1 MTQRL
6 SRADTIGL
14 GLMTFAFFLGAGNII
29 FPPLE
34 GQLAGSNVLY
44 AMFGFLITA
53 VGLPLVSII
62 AVARVGG
69 GLPSMTTDLP
79 KGTGTFAAVLLFII
93 IGPAFATPR
102 TGLVAYEMAIKP
114 LLGSYDITVSQ
125 LYLPALNITLDRTQ
139 AIMTTLFFVITLMFS
154 WSRGKLI
161 DNIGKILTPALFLLL
176 ICLAIGVVVA
186 PQGEIAAPAESYRE
200 MAFTK
205 GFIGGYNTMDTFAAL
220 MFGMLLVDV
229 LRGKGVTEQSATY
242 KYLVIAGFIAAAG
255 LAFVYISL
263 FWLGAT
269 SSTVAPDAAN
279 GGVVLAA
286 YVQALFGQPG
296 QWILS
301 WVVMLACLTTAVGLV
316 SACADYFSKLT
327 PLSYRQWVVVLCI
340 ICAVVAN
347 VGLSQ
352 LIALSVPVLLALY
365 PLTIALVALTFIRPW
380 LPNPKYAFRTVMFVA
395 LIFSLLDGIR
405 GIEALHSISWIK
417 SILDSQTEYMPLANQ
432 GMAWVLPTAIIM
444 VLVFLIPAS
453 KKAPS
458 KEAYSS

>member
-34 GQLAGSNVLY
+34 GQLAGTNVLS
-44 AMFGFLITA
+44 AMSGFLLTA
-53 VGLPLVSII
+53 VGLPLISII
-62 AVARVGG
+62 AVASVGG
-69 GLPSMTTDLP
+69 GLPSMTKDLP
-79 KGTGTFAAVLLFII
+79 RGTGTFAAVLLFII

-114 LLGSYDITVSQ
+114 LFGTFGGDNQ
-125 LYLPALNITLDRTQ
+125 LVLSDSIKLDKTQ
-139 AIMTTLFFVITLMFS
+139 AMVTTLFFIVTLMFS

-176 ICLAIGVVVA
+176 ICLAIGVLVA
-186 PQGEIAAPAESYRE
+186 PQGELAAPVASYQDT
-200 MAFTK
+200 AFSK

-229 LRGKGVTEQSATY
+229 LRGKGVTEQKATY

-269 SSTVAPDAAN
+269 SSTVAPGAAN

-301 WVVMLACLTTAVGLV
+301 GVVLLACLTTAVGLV
-316 SACADYFSKLT
+316 SACADYFSTLT
-327 PLSYRQWVVVLCI
+327 PLRYRQWVIVLCI
-340 ICAVVAN
+340 ICALVAN

-365 PLTIALVALTFIRPW
+365 PLTIALVVLTFLRRW

-395 LIFSLLDGIR
+395 LIFSLLDGMR
-405 GIEALHSISWIK
+405 GISALQNVAWVK
-417 SILDSQTEYMPLANQ
+417 GLLDGQTKYMPLAEQ
-432 GMAWVLPTAIIM
+432 GMAWMIPTAIVM

-453 KKAPS
+453 KKQADI
-458 KEAYSS
+458 K

>member
-6 SRADTIGL
+6 STADTIGL

-34 GQLAGSNVLY
+34 GQLAGENVLS
-44 AMFGFLITA
+44 AMSGFLITA
-53 VGLPLVSII
+53 VGLPLISII
-62 AVARVGG
+62 AVASVGG
-69 GLPSMTTDLP
+69 SLPSMTTDLP

-114 LLGSYDITVSQ
+114 LFGTFSGDNVIAISESIALDKTQTVV
-125 LYLPALNITLDRTQ
+125 
-139 AIMTTLFFVITLMFS
+139 TTLFFIVALMFS

-161 DNIGKILTPALFLLL
+161 DNVGKILTPALFLLL
-176 ICLAIGVVVA
+176 FCLAVGVVIA
-186 PQGEIAAPAESYRE
+186 PQGELTAPVASYQDN
-200 MAFTK
+200 AFTK
-205 GFIGGYNTMDTFAAL
+205 GFVGGYNTMDTFAAL

-229 LRGKGVTEQSATY
+229 VRGKGITDQKSTY
-242 KYLVIAGFIAAAG
+242 KYLVIAAFIAAAG

-269 SSTVAPDAAN
+269 SSTIAPGADN

-296 QWILS
+296 QLILS
-301 WVVMLACLTTAVGLV
+301 GVVLLACLTTAVGLI
-316 SACADYFSKLT
+316 SSCADYFATLT
-327 PLSYRQWVVVLCI
+327 PLRYRQWVVVLSI
-340 ICAVVAN
+340 ICALVAN

-365 PLTIALVALTFIRPW
+365 PLTIALVVLTFIRRW

-405 GIEALHSISWIK
+405 GISALQNVSWIK
-417 SILDSQTEYMPLANQ
+417 GLLDAQTKYMPLAEQ
-432 GMAWVLPTAIIM
+432 GMAWVLPTAIVM
-444 VLVFLIPAS
+444 VLVFLIPAP
-453 KKAPS
+453 KKQA
-458 KEAYSS
+458 EAQ